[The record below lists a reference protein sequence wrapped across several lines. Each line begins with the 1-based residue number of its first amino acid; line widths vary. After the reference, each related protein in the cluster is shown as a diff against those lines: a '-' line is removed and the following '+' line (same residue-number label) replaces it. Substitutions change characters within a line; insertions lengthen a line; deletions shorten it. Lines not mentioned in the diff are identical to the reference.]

1 MNNQSFTG
9 KTMRPFHKNR
19 ISTLLAAFVISLSLA
34 ATCFAQAPP
43 PGGPE
48 GFGRHGGPGGP
59 GGLQIGPPGRWW
71 DNPDF
76 AQKLSLSAD
85 QQKKMDDIFNAS
97 RLKLID
103 LFASVQKEEAIM
115 EPLVSADPP
124 DDNKVL
130 SQIDRVAQARAELE
144 KARARMSL
152 DIRRQLTHDQW
163 VQLQAMRPP
172 MHGPRHHGGPPSGDE
187 GPKPPQN

>member
-1 MNNQSFTG
+1 MRFT
-9 KTMRPFHKNR
+9 HKNHTF
-19 ISTLLAAFVISLSLA
+19 ILMAVLSFSLA

-48 GFGRHGGPGGP
+48 GFGHGRHGGPGEGGGP
-59 GGLQIGPPGRWW
+59 SGLHMGPPGRWW

-76 AQKLSLSAD
+76 AQKLALSPD

-103 LFASVQKEEAIM
+103 LFAAVQKEEAVM

-124 DDNKVL
+124 EDNKVL
-130 SQIDRVAQARAELE
+130 AQIDRVAQARAELE
-144 KARARMSL
+144 KGRARMLL

-163 VQLQAMRPP
+163 TQLQSMRPP
-172 MHGPRHHGGPPSGDE
+172 MHEHGHRNGGQPPDD
-187 GPKPPQN
+187 GPK